1 VEKILLT
8 PIEAAAM
15 LSIGR
20 TKLYELMR
28 TGDLFSVRLGGI
40 RRIPRESFEAFVSR
54 FGQSVVHSNANAS
67 SNAAAAQ

>member
-28 TGDLFSVRLGGI
+28 TGDLFSVRLGGS
-40 RRIPRESFEAFVSR
+40 RRIPRESVEAFVSR
-54 FGQSVVHSNANAS
+54 FDQSVVHNNADAS